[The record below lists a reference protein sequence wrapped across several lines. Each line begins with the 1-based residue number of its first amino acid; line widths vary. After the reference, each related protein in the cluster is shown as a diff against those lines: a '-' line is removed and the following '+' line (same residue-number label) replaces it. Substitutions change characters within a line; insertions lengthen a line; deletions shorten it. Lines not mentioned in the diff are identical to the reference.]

1 MTPCGDMLEG
11 HWWGKI
17 LLVERTSSTVS
28 DCWFCMK
35 GKMNRC
41 AMICWLMDSEQWFI
55 WIVRGNIHGKN
66 TIGRLV
72 TRKTG
77 EEACRFFF
85 AHSILLR
92 MDKNVD
98 KMWSGYFEWTKV
110 WRCLFPIHQ
119 WPTSTEED
127 FNNQVKSLT
136 SQWIWTCLFPQPLL
150 SSPGG
155 PLNKVAKIAEI
166 EIKHRLS
173 HMDCPS
179 PRLNWLWSLLETQST
194 SYKDQHWDPHMM
206 PFPRVISQ
214 LPGGKFI
221 TLDPFHPK
229 TGSILFLIKED
240 MNLFSLNRVFLAT
253 LLSEITDSLW
263 YLMLHYFW

>member
-17 LLVERTSSTVS
+17 PLVERTSSTVS

-41 AMICWLMDSEQWFI
+41 AIICWLMDSDQWFI
-55 WIVRGNIHGKN
+55 WIVRETSMERIQLQDWWQ
-66 TIGRLV
+66 GRLGKRNV
-72 TRKTG
+72 D
-77 EEACRFFF
+77 FFC
-85 AHSILLR
+85 SLR

-98 KMWSGYFEWTKV
+98 KMWSGYFEWTKM
-110 WRCLFPIHQ
+110 WRCLFPVHQ

-127 FNNQVKSLT
+127 FNNQVKSVT
-136 SQWIWTCLFPQPLL
+136 FQWIWTCLFPQPLL

-155 PLNKVAKIAEI
+155 PLNKVAKIAEM

-179 PRLNWLWSLLETQST
+179 PRLNWLWSLLETQCT

-214 LPGGKFI
+214 PPGGKFI

-229 TGSILFLIKED
+229 TGSTLFLIEED
-240 MNLFSLNRVFLAT
+240 MNLFSLNTVFLAT
-253 LLSEITDSLW
+253 LLSEFTDSLW